1 MKLNLHPR
9 RITTRDV
16 RFLELYYLVCLKY
29 YLQEHNPEL
38 FINFQKLHTI
48 EQLLRNVTVLSDSL
62 CFTDFLIIKCFLL
75 YRVHDISKDFAFI
88 ITIRFDDSY
97 YQGEVPLEAY
107 ECLYSSG
114 YTFAIMEA
122 QTGHPA
128 GTGIYN
134 PCALFLVFY
143 YS

>member
-1 MKLNLHPR
+1 M
-9 RITTRDV
+9 
-16 RFLELYYLVCLKY
+16 
-29 YLQEHNPEL
+29 
-38 FINFQKLHTI
+38 
-48 EQLLRNVTVLSDSL
+48 LSDSL

-134 PCALFLVFY
+134 PCALFLVFLLQLIVFQTSRTTTKTLLQQEFPLWIFT
-143 YS
+143 YSRITARVHGIK